1 MPVTL
6 SLNGRLVRPD
16 EASVPALDRG
26 LLYGDGVFEVLRAY
40 NGVAFALDA
49 HLDRLDASARR
60 IGMSLP
66 VPASQLRLEVC
77 ETLSAAGIIDAHVRA
92 LVTRGAGDLGVAPAH
107 THDATRMVVVTPIAS
122 PSQSTYLQGIRAIV
136 ARAPWLAA
144 PGPVSGAKTLNYL
157 ANVVWT
163 REARSRGADEAI
175 IVGHDDALLEGA
187 ASNVFVVR
195 GSEVTTPPLDAG
207 ILGGITRGC
216 VLSAA
221 ASVGVSAREA
231 SLTLADL
238 LRADEVFVTSSVREL
253 VPVVRIDD
261 HVVGDGAPGAVTRAL
276 HRAYRA
282 LTPAAGRAMPW
293 E

>member
-1 MPVTL
+1 
-6 SLNGRLVRPD
+6 
-16 EASVPALDRG
+16 
-26 LLYGDGVFEVLRAY
+26 
-40 NGVAFALDA
+40 
-49 HLDRLDASARR
+49 
-60 IGMSLP
+60 
-66 VPASQLRLEVC
+66 
-77 ETLSAAGIIDAHVRA
+77 VRA

>member
-1 MPVTL
+1 VPVTL